1 MEDEDAALYAA
12 YGDDPEL
19 AFALKMSMMEE
30 KAKALVVPDEPDVST
45 PGSVN
50 IQLRMPDAQKI
61 QRRFLISHKI
71 ADIMN
76 FAKKSLGGNVSSIKL
91 SSAYPKKYFEDGS
104 KTLEECG
111 LVKSEA
117 LIVEIK

>member
-30 KAKALVVPDEPDVST
+30 KAKALVIPDEPEVST

-50 IQLRMPDAQKI
+50 IQLKLPDGQNI
-61 QRRFLISHKI
+61 
-71 ADIMN
+71 
-76 FAKKSLGGNVSSIKL
+76 
-91 SSAYPKKYFEDGS
+91 
-104 KTLEECG
+104 
-111 LVKSEA
+111 
-117 LIVEIK
+117 

>member
-30 KAKALVVPDEPDVST
+30 KAKALVIPDEPEAST

-50 IQLRMPDAQKI
+50 IQLKLPDGQNI
-61 QRRFLISHKI
+61 
-71 ADIMN
+71 
-76 FAKKSLGGNVSSIKL
+76 
-91 SSAYPKKYFEDGS
+91 
-104 KTLEECG
+104 
-111 LVKSEA
+111 
-117 LIVEIK
+117 